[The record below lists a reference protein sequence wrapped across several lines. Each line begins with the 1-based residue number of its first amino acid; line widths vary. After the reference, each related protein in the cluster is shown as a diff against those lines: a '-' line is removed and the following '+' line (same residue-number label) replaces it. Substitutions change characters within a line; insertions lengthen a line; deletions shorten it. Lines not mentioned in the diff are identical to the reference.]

1 MANDSD
7 RKDDKTPAAGK
18 GGSPASSTPN
28 EEARGASDDGKSSKA
43 QTPKQGKGDS
53 GGKGGGLH

>member
-7 RKDDKTPAAGK
+7 RKDDKTPTTGK

-28 EEARGASDDGKSSKA
+28 EETRGAGDDGKASKA
-43 QTPKQGKGDS
+43 QTPKQGKGDI